1 MEIVIEHN
9 EYLMHYG
16 VKGMRWGVRRY
27 ENEDGSLTELGK
39 KKKQLDSAKRQY
51 KKRHTRSSEANLDY
65 AKREFKDAKT
75 RLALEK
81 QKKKSKRQLKLEER
95 YKQQGFTD
103 DEAAIKAYNRTR
115 TERIVAAVGAVTLA
129 SVAAYVAYKHYDRV
143 TDTII
148 SKNSDLG
155 RVTITPDEPGDR
167 AFYAY
172 LNRHDKNRYQGLYGK
187 TLSERGGEK
196 VYQKVMKATGDIKV
210 ASPETGRKTLESM
223 ISSDK
228 SMKDR
233 LLSNFSVDSMLR
245 GGKQS
250 DLARKAYSDLKAGK
264 ITDSVYDAFN
274 IDLVGKSDDAQNF
287 YSKLKQAG
295 YGAVRDQNDK
305 FYSGYFAKNPMIV
318 FDSSNINVDK
328 VSELGDDFIKS
339 RYGEEFNKI
348 FVRQSVDDLAP
359 WGAAFAGAFGGLK
372 LVGSG
377 LNTKAV
383 AKYRKEHPNS
393 KLTNNEI
400 LRLVETG
407 KA

>member
-1 MEIVIEHN
+1 MEIVIEHD

-210 ASPETGRKTLESM
+210 ASPETGRKTLGYM
-223 ISSDK
+223 FSSDK
-228 SMKDR
+228 S
-233 LLSNFSVDSMLR
+233 L
-245 GGKQS
+245 
-250 DLARKAYSDLKAGK
+250 
-264 ITDSVYDAFN
+264 
-274 IDLVGKSDDAQNF
+274 
-287 YSKLKQAG
+287 
-295 YGAVRDQNDK
+295 
-305 FYSGYFAKNPMIV
+305 
-318 FDSSNINVDK
+318 
-328 VSELGDDFIKS
+328 
-339 RYGEEFNKI
+339 
-348 FVRQSVDDLAP
+348 
-359 WGAAFAGAFGGLK
+359 
-372 LVGSG
+372 
-377 LNTKAV
+377 
-383 AKYRKEHPNS
+383 
-393 KLTNNEI
+393 
-400 LRLVETG
+400 
-407 KA
+407 